1 MGDSM
6 AWPMVD
12 TMPSFMAL
20 GMASSMDPSM
30 ASPMVGVHD
39 AVHGRR
45 HGPPTMDDAIP
56 WYVPWVPM
64 AYSMDVHHFSNHAVV
79 HGEPWT
85 ALRTVQPKNMACS
98 MTPTAVQ

>member
-39 AVHGRR
+39 AVHGRCHTCLLYTSPSPR
-45 HGPPTMDDAIP
+45 D
-56 WYVPWVPM
+56 
-64 AYSMDVHHFSNHAVV
+64 
-79 HGEPWT
+79 
-85 ALRTVQPKNMACS
+85 
-98 MTPTAVQ
+98 